1 MYVVHELAA
10 KGNIVENIPP
20 QGMTETRCRRLAAG
34 IVAGLQFIHRNN
46 IVHRYSNRSNH
57 RLSSVGIDLKEL
69 GGQLP
74 KCLKFCPR
82 IEI

>member
-1 MYVVHELAA
+1 MLQLRLLGVFSTSTAMYVVHELAA

-57 RLSSVGIDLKEL
+57 HHYPVLEL
-69 GGQLP
+69 T
-74 KCLKFCPR
+74 
-82 IEI
+82 